1 MVINM
6 RYNMKK
12 KKNDILTGC
21 LCALVCEL
29 LYGLSYIFTKNA
41 TDSASVPALLGWR
54 FVIAFIVLS
63 ACAAAGVVK
72 IDLKGRN
79 IKPLLL
85 IALLDP
91 VIYFIFETAGI
102 SKTTASESGAFL
114 ACNPVASLIASSAIL
129 KKRPSKRQTA
139 GIITTLAGVLT
150 TVLAVGATA
159 SLSVSGYVFLLGAV
173 VLYALYSVFVEKADG
188 FSSIEITYVMLAA
201 GAAVFCTLAVAEAI
215 IKGSIT
221 ELVALPV
228 KNMGFLT
235 AVIYQGIGCSVLA
248 FFMSNVAISNIGVN
262 RTSSFIGISTVVSI
276 ISGVIVL
283 GESFSAYQAIG
294 AAVIVAGIYIS
305 NSATGNDDV
314 KER

>member
-1 MVINM
+1 M
-6 RYNMKK
+6 RNDVKN

-21 LCALVCEL
+21 LCALGCEFL
-29 LYGLSYIFTKNA
+29 FGLSYMFTKNA
-41 TDSASVPALLGWR
+41 TDSASVMALLGWR

-85 IALLDP
+85 VALFDP
-91 VIYFIFETAGI
+91 VIYFICETVGI
-102 SKTTASESGAFL
+102 AHTTASESGAFL
-114 ACNPVASLIASSAIL
+114 ACIPVASLIASSAIL
-129 KKRPSKRQTA
+129 HKRPSKRQTA
-139 GIITTLAGVLT
+139 GIMTTLAGVLT
-150 TVLAVGATA
+150 TVLAVGAAA
-159 SLSVSGYVFLLGAV
+159 SFSVSGYVFLLGAV
-173 VLYALYSVFVEKADG
+173 VSYALYSVFVEKADG
-188 FSSIEITYVMLAA
+188 FSGIEITYIMLAA

-215 IKGSIT
+215 VKGSIA
-221 ELVALPV
+221 ELIMLPV

-248 FFMSNVAISNIGVN
+248 FFMSNVAISKIGVN

-276 ISGVIVL
+276 ISGIIIL
-283 GESFSAYQAIG
+283 GESFSAYQVIG

-305 NSATGNDDV
+305 NSGTGNDDI
-314 KER
+314 KK